1 MNKNDKRS
9 LISLLPNCTN
19 VRHFLRILE
28 GVSYSLYHDTYN
40 AIRDQIGTHQEN
52 LVWDNPDTWIPER
65 LRSEERRLAQRIWD
79 ASGQELNPRYLRPV
93 WRFVKQHHLQVWPA
107 AEVLEMT
114 ERGRQFL
121 NEPEGQVVAEIDR
134 DEGVLT
140 LLQLVAELGPGKRRD
155 FSASFTAFC
164 TTFTTSRGHSSI
176 KKALYRRLK
185 NLMERDYVRRQHQ
198 VYEVTERGLQYF
210 RRYTVLISE

>member
-9 LISLLPNCTN
+9 LTILLPNYTN

-28 GVSYSLYHDTYN
+28 GVSYPLYRDTYN
-40 AIRDQIGTHQEN
+40 AIRDQIGTHQEK
-52 LVWDNPDTWIPER
+52 LVWTDPDAWIPER
-65 LRSEERRLAQRIWD
+65 LSSEKRRLAQHIWD
-79 ASGQELNPRYLRPV
+79 ASGHELNPRYLRPV
-93 WRFVKQHHLQVWPA
+93 WEFTKKHRLQVWPA
-107 AEVLEMT
+107 AEVLETT
-114 ERGRQFL
+114 ERGQRFI
-121 NEPEGQVVAEIDR
+121 NEPEGQAVAEIDK

-140 LLQLVAELGPGKRRD
+140 LLQLVIELGSCKRGD
-155 FSASFTAFC
+155 FLASFTTFC
-164 TTFTTSRGHSSI
+164 TTSTTSRGYSSI

-210 RRYTVLISE
+210 RRYTDLISE